1 MPNFFLNNLSA
12 IKRDVGSVKATANVK
27 TMRSS
32 GRKLK
37 MRVLNIFRKRLI
49 AKLVSNDQTF
59 FAVLCVALPI
69 DYFLIIPAFFDKRR
83 FRSVSS
89 FFYFDSWNFFDSM
102 IQFVV
107 SLIAIFAMAAAV
119 GMTILLIPL
128 AFKIVARLSR
138 DSFGEHQSISDSRKL
153 GNSVEKNDTYT

>member
-1 MPNFFLNNLSA
+1 ME
-12 IKRDVGSVKATANVK
+12 
-27 TMRSS
+27 
-32 GRKLK
+32 
-37 MRVLNIFRKRLI
+37 
-49 AKLVSNDQTF
+49 
-59 FAVLCVALPI
+59 

-89 FFYFDSWNFFDSM
+89 FFYFDSWYLFDS
-102 IQFVV
+102 IIEFIV
-107 SLIAIFAMAAAV
+107 SLIAIVAMAAAV

-128 AFKIVARLSR
+128 AFKIVANLSR